1 MVLLTFQVQGGC
13 LLYANLLLLLLMLLL
28 HVHGHLLVLL
38 LLLHAIHVVHDH
50 LLRARRNLLLV
61 HRLLRR
67 MLSLLQVHLLIL
79 DSGRSFRLTR
89 LLLSQVR
96 LARRLALRTT
106 TDRNGRLCG
115 RARQFRLGCTGDA

>member
-50 LLRARRNLLLV
+50 LFGARGDLLLV
-61 HRLLRR
+61 HGLLGRV
-67 MLSLLQVHLLIL
+67 LGLLEVHLLIL
-79 DSGRSFRLTR
+79 NARRSF
-89 LLLSQVR
+89 
-96 LARRLALRTT
+96 
-106 TDRNGRLCG
+106 
-115 RARQFRLGCTGDA
+115 